1 VKHKSEVI
9 KEELKENDKKLA
21 QKERV
26 IANIIDLTNP
36 IKKYGNSCT
45 LCPHPDRKHYA
56 KGMCNYCY
64 HTQGRVK

>member
-1 VKHKSEVI
+1 MKHKSEVI

-26 IANIIDLTNP
+26 VATIINLTTP